1 MKKYKL
7 YIFDI
12 DGVIFDSKLNMMSS
26 WNEVR
31 IKHNIKSKFEDYFKL
46 IGTPFL
52 NILKKL
58 KINTDIKK
66 IAKTYNQNSLKY
78 INKVKLYPNVKV
90 VLNKLKKKSK
100 IAIVTS
106 KEKKRTFFFL
116 KKFNLKFDMV
126 SCPEKGKKG
135 KPYPDQLL
143 KVIKKFEFKKK
154 DCVYIGDMNVDLMAA
169 KNAKIDFIFAN
180 YGYEKKFIKKITK
193 INKFNDLRRYTID

>member
-90 VLNKLKKKSK
+90 VLNKLKKKK
-100 IAIVTS
+100 QDCNCYI
-106 KEKKRTFFFL
+106 
-116 KKFNLKFDMV
+116 
-126 SCPEKGKKG
+126 KGKK
-135 KPYPDQLL
+135 KNFL
-143 KVIKKFEFKKK
+143 FFKK
-154 DCVYIGDMNVDLMAA
+154 I
-169 KNAKIDFIFAN
+169 
-180 YGYEKKFIKKITK
+180 
-193 INKFNDLRRYTID
+193 